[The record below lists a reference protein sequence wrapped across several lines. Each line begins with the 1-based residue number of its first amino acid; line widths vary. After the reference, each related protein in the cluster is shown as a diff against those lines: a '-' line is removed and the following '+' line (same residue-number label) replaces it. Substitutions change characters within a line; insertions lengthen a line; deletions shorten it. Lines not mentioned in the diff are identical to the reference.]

1 MPWVQTLQT
10 YRKTVLSNGIKVITE
25 EIRHVRSVSIG
36 AWVPCGSRHED
47 ERINGTAHF
56 IEHMLFKGTA
66 GRSAFDIASDIDSVG
81 GVMNAFT
88 GKELTAFYVKVPD
101 YHLPLAIDLLA
112 DIFNHS
118 LFNLD
123 EIDKEKAVVL
133 QEISMV
139 EDTPDEYIHDIFEKH
154 FWEGHSLGMPV
165 LGTRESVDAFDRAKV
180 MQFFEERYRGDN
192 LVIAA
197 VGNME
202 HEKLVDLVAKLFG
215 TLPAL
220 RLKFDETKPQTTARL
235 SCIEKDLEQLH
246 LVVGTPAPA
255 TLDPTRFAGIL
266 MNSVFGGSM
275 SSRLFQEIREKRGLA
290 YAVRSYIVSYRDTGM
305 LNIYVGTS
313 KDKTQEVIDIILA
326 EMRRMKAERFTE
338 KELQSAKELIKGNL
352 LLSMES
358 TDNRMQKL
366 ATNEIYFGRNILP
379 EEIVAKIDAVT
390 GEDILALSQQMFT
403 GTNLSMV
410 FLGEMTEA
418 EMPRGDVEL

>member
-1 MPWVQTLQT
+1 VQT

-25 EIRHVRSVSIG
+25 EIRHVRSASIG
-36 AWVPCGSRHED
+36 AWVRCGSRHED

-56 IEHMLFKGTA
+56 IEHMLFKGTDR
-66 GRSAFDIASDIDSVG
+66 RSAFDIASDIDSVG

-101 YHLPLAIDLLA
+101 YHVNLAIDLLA
-112 DIFNHS
+112 DIFTHS
-118 LFNLD
+118 RFDLD
-123 EIDKEKAVVL
+123 DIEKEKAVVL

-154 FWEGHSLGMPV
+154 FWEGHALAMPV
-165 LGTRESVDAFDRAKV
+165 LGTRDSVDAFDRGQV
-180 MQFFEERYRGDN
+180 MRFFEDRYRGEN

-197 VGNME
+197 VGNLE
-202 HEKLVDLVAKLFG
+202 HDALVDCVAKLFG
-215 TLPAL
+215 SLPAL
-220 RLKFDETKPQTTARL
+220 RLQSGESRPGTTARRC
-235 SCIEKDLEQLH
+235 CIEKDLEQLH

-255 TLDPTRFAGIL
+255 TLDNDRFAGIL

-305 LNIYVGTS
+305 LNVYVGTS
-313 KDKTQEVIDIILA
+313 KDKTREVIDIILA
-326 EMRRMKAERFTE
+326 EMRRMKTERLTD

-366 ATNEIYFGRNILP
+366 ATNEIYFGRNVPP
-379 EEIVAKIDAVT
+379 EEIVGRIEAVT
-390 GEDILALSQQMFT
+390 AEDILSLAGRLFT
-403 GTNLSMV
+403 RPNLSMV
-410 FLGEMTEA
+410 FLGEMTES
-418 EMPRGDVEL
+418 EMPAGDVDL

>member
-1 MPWVQTLQT
+1 MPWVQT
-10 YRKTVLSNGIKVITE
+10 YRKTVLSNGIKVISE
-25 EIRHVRSVSIG
+25 EIRHVRSASIG
-36 AWVPCGSRHED
+36 AWVRCGSRHED

-66 GRSAFDIASDIDSVG
+66 RRSAFDIAADIDSVG

-112 DIFNHS
+112 DIFNNS
-118 LFNLD
+118 LFALD
-123 EIDKEKAVVL
+123 DIDKEKSVVL

-154 FWEGHSLGMPV
+154 FWEGHSLAMPV
-165 LGTRESVDAFDRAKV
+165 LGTRESVDAFSRDAVLK
-180 MQFFEERYRGDN
+180 FFEERYRGDN

-197 VGNME
+197 VGNLE

-215 TLPAL
+215 ELPAL
-220 RLKFDETKPQTTARL
+220 RPASDEERPRTRSRL

-255 TLDPTRFAGIL
+255 TLDDTRFAGIL

-290 YAVRSYIVSYRDTGM
+290 YAVHSYIVSYRDTGM
-305 LNIYVGTS
+305 LNVYVGTS
-313 KDKTQEVIDIILA
+313 KDRTKEVIDIILA
-326 EMRRMKAERFTE
+326 EMRRMKTELFTE

-366 ATNEIYFGRNILP
+366 ATNEIYFGRNVPP
-379 EEIVAKIDAVT
+379 EEIVERIEAVT
-390 GEDILALSQQMFT
+390 SEDILALSERMFT
-403 GTNLSMV
+403 RPNLSMA
-410 FLGEMTEA
+410 FLGDMAEA
-418 EMPRGDVEL
+418 EMPRGSVEL